1 MHVVNECV
9 HILRNEFSREKRDEQ
24 MNCILNATDIAGIGQ
39 SEVLFGVSYSKLCGL
54 LCVCFIRT
62 CHTDISGTS
71 ERWKRASNVLMR
83 CNVSPCPAPFLQP
96 CASQVVSSEAVDTT
110 QSLQPAQM
118 SASPLITL
126 SFFAKGR
133 CFVLLSLTTY

>member
-54 LCVCFIRT
+54 PLRLPYSDLPHRHIG
-62 CHTDISGTS
+62 D
-71 ERWKRASNVLMR
+71 ERALEASVQR
-83 CNVSPCPAPFLQP
+83 PHEV
-96 CASQVVSSEAVDTT
+96 
-110 QSLQPAQM
+110 
-118 SASPLITL
+118 
-126 SFFAKGR
+126 
-133 CFVLLSLTTY
+133 